1 MRGNIGECGEIW
13 GLGEMGGFTKY
24 PPIPKPLVGGNTPE
38 VNKALKVAEAIYLLG
53 SLESVSLNAVSVDST
68 EEVLPDSKH
77 QRIVPMPAR
86 AECLELFSADWIQ
99 DVTDWVTTNLL
110 CLHDPSSMT
119 ISNQAAYCL
128 FIYFKLFFVLIFSI
142 WFIQF

>member
-1 MRGNIGECGEIW
+1 
-13 GLGEMGGFTKY
+13 
-24 PPIPKPLVGGNTPE
+24 
-38 VNKALKVAEAIYLLG
+38 VAEAINLLG

-68 EEVLPDSKH
+68 EEVQPDSKH
-77 QRIVPMPAR
+77 QWIVPMPAR

-128 FIYFKLFFVLIFSI
+128 FIYSKLVFVLIFSI